1 MEYIAMGESEL
12 VLPALF
18 NGKEYQIFDKAFADT
33 YSFGWIKFE
42 ACDIYE
48 WLEDG
53 THSGESIKSIVLPST
68 IKGIPLHAFTGWE
81 ELEYIYFEGT
91 EQEWNEIYVEITNG
105 SNAPILNATVIF
117 NS

>member
-1 MEYIAMGESEL
+1 
-12 VLPALF
+12 LP
-18 NGKEYQIFDKAFADT
+18 NT
-33 YSFGWIKFE
+33 
-42 ACDIYE
+42 
-48 WLEDG
+48 
-53 THSGESIKSIVLPST
+53 IKS
-68 IKGIPLHAFTGWE
+68 IPLHAFTGWE